1 MIKTAERKIK
11 MFKLALNAGHGF
23 NTPGKRC
30 LRAIDPNETKE
41 YILNKRICDKIEKGL
56 KEYGGIEVLRID
68 DGTEMAISTR
78 AAKANAFKADFYLAI
93 HHNAGIAGGAGGG
106 IEAYVYLKT
115 NDITKVW
122 QSELYNSLV
131 AETGLR
137 GNRSQPLRSADLGEC
152 RETAMPAVLL
162 ECGFMDST
170 ADTPIILTEEF
181 AQKAADAC
189 VKAIAARAGA
199 VAVKQPTAQTDTKPE
214 TASKSVEVIA
224 REVIAGKWGNGA
236 ERKTR
241 LAEAGYDAAKVQSA
255 VNALLAGQTAEKKP
269 LKTSEQIAAEVIA
282 GKWGNGTERKTRLAE
297 AGYNAAEIQKIVNA
311 KLK

>member
-1 MIKTAERKIK
+1 

-30 LRAIDPNETKE
+30 LKTIDPNETRE

-56 KEYGGIEVLRID
+56 RDYGGIEVLRID

-78 AAKANAFKADFYLAI
+78 AAKANAFKADLYLAI
-93 HHNAGIAGGAGGG
+93 HHNAGIAGGNGGG
-106 IEAYVYLKT
+106 TEAYVYLKT
-115 NDITKVW
+115 DDITKVW
-122 QSELYNSLV
+122 QSELYNSVV

-181 AQKAADAC
+181 AQKAANAC
-189 VKAIAARAGA
+189 IKVITARAGA
-199 VAVKQPTAQTDTKPE
+199 AVAVQQPDIPNDSATENGTT
-214 TASKSVEVIA
+214 SVEEVAREVIA
-224 REVIAGKWGNGA
+224 GRWGNGAERKTRLAEAGYDAASVQAAVNALLTGQATEKPLKTAEEVAVEVIAGKWGNGA

-241 LAEAGYDAAKVQSA
+241 LAEAGY
-255 VNALLAGQTAEKKP
+255 
-269 LKTSEQIAAEVIA
+269 
-282 GKWGNGTERKTRLAE
+282 
-297 AGYNAAEIQKIVNA
+297 NAAEIQKIVN
-311 KLK
+311 KRLK